1 MAACE
6 PADEGFFTSA
16 PTRFVETFNIARPAQ
31 QVWEELTSDRPLDWC
46 RLLSI
51 TWKSPR
57 PFGVGTA
64 RQAKVAFGF
73 LTVQERFFIWEEGRR
88 KAFYVTSA
96 NLPMFK
102 RFAEDYVIEPTG
114 TDSCTFTWTLAAE
127 PTALGKVGAPG
138 NALIIKSLFADTR
151 KHFAG

>member
-1 MAACE
+1 MPACE
-6 PADEGFFTSA
+6 PADESFFASA
-16 PTRFVETFNIARPAQ
+16 PTRFQEVFHIQRPAQ

-51 TWKSPR
+51 DWKSPR
-57 PFGVGTA
+57 PFAVGTK
-64 RQAKVAFGF
+64 RRAKVAMGF
-73 LTVQERFFIWEEGRR
+73 LIIQEHFFVWEEGRHM
-88 KAFYVTSA
+88 AFYVESA

-102 RFAEDYVIEPTG
+102 RFAEDYVVEPTG

-127 PTALGKVGAPG
+127 PTGLGKVGAPG

-151 KHFAG
+151 KHFGL